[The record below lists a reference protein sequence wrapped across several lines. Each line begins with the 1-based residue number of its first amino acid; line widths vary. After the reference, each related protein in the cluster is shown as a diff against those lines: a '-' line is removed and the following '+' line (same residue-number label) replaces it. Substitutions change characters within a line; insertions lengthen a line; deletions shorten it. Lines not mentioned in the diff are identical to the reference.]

1 MSQKR
6 AVRHLCP
13 HRRCANLKSIAVM
26 HYKISEAKLYCKIL
40 IFLTLVTVL
49 STTPSCMKADN
60 EVSLLIS
67 RLEISLLQCRRA
79 EKNFLLRHDQTS
91 TDHFAQEIQDLR
103 KHEADV
109 RLVTR
114 DKAVLGL
121 LDDIK
126 EEIVIYE
133 KTFQDI
139 KGLYDSKSFGPVSD
153 PALLKI
159 TDEVTLMAKPAE
171 TPSSVET
178 TMSLIEAAR
187 NLEYY
192 IKIFPKKPAAL
203 ASILQARRWEKN
215 FQQRYDKLTGDPGA
229 RSIFY
234 MSKVKQETANIR
246 EWLRSEEMKGSL
258 DAEFVKLR
266 SALDRYEYNLGQ
278 LVCNVDAFYV
288 KKKEMLKSARK
299 LDRSVQM
306 IKEKVF
312 GTGEETDIDG
322 IYYLSPRLP
331 VHGQPEGNHHDVG
344 SLLSSR
350 PSSYGYRHCKN
361 WMQFYFD
368 RDGLYTEEKIISS
381 IYFHVWIRTVNNSIE
396 VGYEKDG
403 KYSGGSGAVDDFIEV
418 AYDASKGYSTRN
430 GCSLIT
436 GKIDMN
442 CSVSG
447 EDIYK
452 FALKLS
458 RHSGYPSVVMEPNQY
473 SFIIINPPSDS
484 ILKST
489 DRDGDGLNDH
499 EEMFVYHTN
508 PYDEDTD
515 GDGFSDKTE
524 VLKGIS
530 PNINDLY
537 SGEVIDGINDT
548 PHIDNYKE
556 IDGDWIVDKKE
567 RHINSKFT
575 LHGNLVI
582 RNGGS
587 LTLDNCILDM
597 NRKAKSKQIRVDK
610 GGSLSLTKTN
620 IDFNETG
627 YWYKVVEGSNV
638 EVGSNFEIH
647 GTVNIH
653 KSILQNSLGIKVCK
667 RSKTKICDSHIL
679 NCYHLSYEGESDS
692 TVEHSVISTFIGV
705 SIYCKSSS
713 PIISYTLLSTEY
725 SGIGIYCFGSSPH
738 IDNSKILVCEDEDSD
753 SSAFVLVENSHP
765 ALLNTIFNTKR
776 IRCDETSAIIFK

>member
-1 MSQKR
+1 MPK
-6 AVRHLCP
+6 VVIGLWCV
-13 HRRCANLKSIAVM
+13 NLKSIAIM
-26 HYKISEAKLYCKIL
+26 HYKIYESKLYCKIL
-40 IFLTLVTVL
+40 ICFVLVTVL
-49 STTPSCMKADN
+49 SAVPSCMKVDN
-60 EVSLLIS
+60 ETLLIS
-67 RLEISLLQCRRA
+67 ELEISLLQCRRA
-79 EKNFLLRHDQTS
+79 EKNFLLRYNQAS
-91 TDHFAQEIQDLR
+91 TDRFARGIQNLR
-103 KHEADV
+103 KHEAGTRSV
-109 RLVTR
+109 IR

-126 EEIVIYE
+126 AEIVIYE
-133 KTFQDI
+133 KVFQDI
-139 KGLYDSKSFGPVSD
+139 KGLYDSKNFGPVSD
-153 PALLKI
+153 AALLKI
-159 TDEVTLMAKPAE
+159 TDEVTLMAVPAE
-171 TPSSVET
+171 TPSSIDT
-178 TMSLIEAAR
+178 TKSLNEAAR

-192 IKIFPKKPAAL
+192 IKLFPKKL
-203 ASILQARRWEKN
+203 AVLTFILQARRWEKN
-215 FQQRYDKLTGDPGA
+215 FQGRYDRLTGDPGS

-234 MSKVKQETANIR
+234 MSKVKQETAKIR
-246 EWLRSEEMKGSL
+246 KWLRSEEMKGTPK
-258 DAEFVKLR
+258 AEFVKLR
-266 SALDRYEYNLGQ
+266 SVLDRYEYNLEQ
-278 LVCNVDAFYV
+278 FVRNADAFYV
-288 KKKEMLKSARK
+288 KKKEMLKSARG

-306 IKEKVF
+306 IKEKVS

-322 IYYLSPRLP
+322 IYYLSPKLP
-331 VHGQPEGNHHDVG
+331 VHGQPEGNYHDVG
-344 SLLSSR
+344 SLLSNP
-350 PSSYGYRHCKN
+350 PSSHGYRHCKN

-368 RDGLYTEEKIISS
+368 RDGRYTEGKIISS
-381 IYFHVWIRTVNNSIE
+381 IYFHVWIRTVNNSIN

-403 KYSGGSGAVDDFIEV
+403 KYSGGRGGMDDFIEV

-458 RHSGYPSVVMEPNQY
+458 KHSGYPSVVMEQNQY
-473 SFIIINPPSDS
+473 SFIIINAPCDS

-489 DRDGDGLNDH
+489 DRDGDGLNDY
-499 EEMFVYHTN
+499 EEMFVYYSN

-537 SGEVIDGINDT
+537 SGGVITGINDT

-567 RHINSKFT
+567 IYINSKFK
-575 LHGNLVI
+575 LHDNLVI

-587 LTLDNCILDM
+587 LTLNNCILDM
-597 NRKAKSKQIRVDK
+597 NGKAKNKQICVDK
-610 GGSLSLTKTN
+610 GGTLSLTKTD

-627 YWYKVVEGSNV
+627 YWYKLVEGGSV

-647 GTVNIH
+647 GTVN
-653 KSILQNSLGIKVCK
+653 LQKCVLRNSLGIKACK
-667 RSKTKICDSHIL
+667 GSKTDIHDSNLL

-692 TVEHSVISTFIGV
+692 RVERSVISTFIGIP
-705 SIYCKSSS
+705 IYCKSSS
-713 PIISYTLLSTEY
+713 PIISNTILSAEY
-725 SGIGIYCFGSSPH
+725 GGTGMYCFSSSPC

-753 SSAFVLVENSHP
+753 NLAFILVANSHP
-765 ALLNTIFNTKR
+765 ALLNTFFNR
-776 IRCDETSAIIFK
+776 GRVRCDETSAIISK